1 MGRNEHG
8 IGVGGVMMMKKIG
21 LIAAVMLFCFA
32 AAHFMSGQAF
42 AQTSSSTT
50 AADDKNGKLA
60 ENAAVFGGIV
70 IHQAGSNL
78 LLIEIKGVNL
88 PAPKITT
95 SDSGHMVF
103 FFEGAS
109 IPAERWTRSYAFP
122 LLNGVEVVN
131 VEGGLELRL
140 FTTQLLEVKEMTGT
154 PPAPLYRLQLRVPGQ
169 EVSELPKKE
178 ENPFPLALQTGPK
191 DPMSITSPVTLELRD
206 TELKDLLRLL
216 AKFMKLNVIIDPSV
230 PPNTVTLSV
239 KDAPLR
245 EVLSYVM
252 RMNNLNYAVMG
263 NTVIFGTPE
272 SLGKSLGME
281 QTRSFKIAYADPK
294 QVPTILQSMVGA
306 TNVTVDERLR
316 TVYVT
321 GRPDNLRDAEYL
333 LQRIDHPGRQVMLQ
347 ARLIEVRDTG
357 RKELE
362 SIIDAVYKH
371 WWFSYGAG
379 GGSIGYTNASE
390 PDKFDPDDDRPTSP
404 QDVDLVDLT
413 NGTLRLLDVGIRNLI
428 ESDKADLLASPS
440 VVTVDGQK
448 ASIALT
454 TNIKYISERDDAG
467 NPVYSEERVGPKMD
481 FTPIVGRDNT
491 VTINI
496 NISTG
501 EVVEWRS
508 GGMGEEVPVTSSR
521 DVTTMVRVKN
531 GEPFVIGGLFDKK
544 KTDTVS
550 RVPVLSDI
558 PLLGEIFKTRT
569 KRDEESEVVTVVV
582 PYILDVPDTAIE
594 MSELGSLSSGATK
607 K

>member
-8 IGVGGVMMMKKIG
+8 IGVIGVMMMKKIG
-21 LIAAVMLFCFA
+21 LIVAVMLFCFA
-32 AAHFMSGQAF
+32 VASFMSGQAF
-42 AQTSSSTT
+42 AQTSSST
-50 AADDKNGKLA
+50 NA
-60 ENAAVFGGIV
+60 ENTAVFGGIV
-70 IHQAGSNL
+70 VHQAGSNL

-95 SDSGHMVF
+95 SDSGHMIF

-109 IPAERWTRSYAFP
+109 IPAERWTRSYSFP
-122 LLNGVEVVN
+122 LLNEVEVIN

-140 FTTQLLEVKEMTGT
+140 FTTQLLEVKEMTDT

-191 DPMSITSPVTLELRD
+191 DPMSITLPVTLELRD

-239 KDAPLR
+239 KDAPLC

-252 RMNNLNYAVMG
+252 RMSNLNYAVMG

-272 SLGKSLGME
+272 SLGKSLGIE
-281 QTRSFKIAYADPK
+281 QTKSFKIAYADLK

-404 QDVDLVDLT
+404 QDVGLVDIT
-413 NGTLRLLDVGIRNLI
+413 NGTLRLLDVGIRNLV
-428 ESDKADLLASPS
+428 ESNKADILASPS

-454 TNIKYISERDDAG
+454 TNVKYISERDDAG
-467 NPVYSEERVGPKMD
+467 NPIYNEERVGPKLD
-481 FTPIVGRDNT
+481 FTPVVGRDNT
-491 VTINI
+491 VTINVT
-496 NISTG
+496 ISTG

-582 PYILDVPDTAIE
+582 PYILEVPDTAIE
-594 MSELGSLSSGATK
+594 MSELGSLSPGATK

>member
-1 MGRNEHG
+1 
-8 IGVGGVMMMKKIG
+8 
-21 LIAAVMLFCFA
+21 
-32 AAHFMSGQAF
+32 
-42 AQTSSSTT
+42 TSSST
-50 AADDKNGKLA
+50 NA
-60 ENAAVFGGIV
+60 ENTAVFGGIV
-70 IHQAGSNL
+70 VHQAGSNL

-95 SDSGHMVF
+95 SDSGHMIF

-109 IPAERWTRSYAFP
+109 IPAERWTRSYSFP
-122 LLNGVEVVN
+122 LLNEVEVIN

-140 FTTQLLEVKEMTGT
+140 FTTQLLEVKEMTDT

-239 KDAPLR
+239 KDAPLC

-252 RMNNLNYAVMG
+252 RMSNLNYAVMG

-272 SLGKSLGME
+272 SLGKSLGIE
-281 QTRSFKIAYADPK
+281 QTKSFKIAYADLK

-404 QDVDLVDLT
+404 QDVGLVDIT
-413 NGTLRLLDVGIRNLI
+413 NGTLRLLDVGIRNLV
-428 ESDKADLLASPS
+428 ESNKADILASPS

-454 TNIKYISERDDAG
+454 TNVKYISERDDAG
-467 NPVYSEERVGPKMD
+467 NPIYNEERVGPKLD
-481 FTPIVGRDNT
+481 FTPVVGRDNT
-491 VTINI
+491 VTINVT
-496 NISTG
+496 ISTG

-582 PYILDVPDTAIE
+582 PYILEVPDTAIE
-594 MSELGSLSSGATK
+594 MSELGSLSPGATK

>member
-8 IGVGGVMMMKKIG
+8 IGVIGVMMMKKIG
-21 LIAAVMLFCFA
+21 LIVAVMLFCFA
-32 AAHFMSGQAF
+32 VASFMSGQAF
-42 AQTSSSTT
+42 AQTSSST
-50 AADDKNGKLA
+50 NA
-60 ENAAVFGGIV
+60 ENTAVFGGIV
-70 IHQAGSNL
+70 VHQAGSNL

-95 SDSGHMVF
+95 SDSGHMIF

-140 FTTQLLEVKEMTGT
+140 FTTQLLEVKEMTDT

-239 KDAPLR
+239 KDAPLC

-252 RMNNLNYAVMG
+252 RMSNLNYAVMG

-281 QTRSFKIAYADPK
+281 QTKSFKIAYADPK

-404 QDVDLVDLT
+404 QDVGLVDIT
-413 NGTLRLLDVGIRNLI
+413 NGTLRLLDVGIRNLV
-428 ESDKADLLASPS
+428 ESNKADILASPS

-454 TNIKYISERDDAG
+454 TNVKYISERDDAG
-467 NPVYSEERVGPKMD
+467 NPIYNEERVGPKLD
-481 FTPIVGRDNT
+481 FTPVVGRDNT
-491 VTINI
+491 VTINVT
-496 NISTG
+496 ISTG

-582 PYILDVPDTAIE
+582 PYILEVPDTAIE
-594 MSELGSLSSGATK
+594 ISELGSLSPGAVK

>member
-379 GGSIGYTNASE
+379 GGSIGYANASE

-404 QDVDLVDLT
+404 QDVGLVDIT
-413 NGTLRLLDVGIRNLI
+413 NGTLRLLDVGIRNLV
-428 ESDKADLLASPS
+428 ESNKADILASPS

-454 TNIKYISERDDAG
+454 TNVKYISERDDAG
-467 NPVYSEERVGPKMD
+467 NPIYNEERVGPKLD
-481 FTPIVGRDNT
+481 FTPVVGRDNT
-491 VTINI
+491 VTINVT
-496 NISTG
+496 ISTG

-594 MSELGSLSSGATK
+594 MSELGSLSPGVTK

>member
-1 MGRNEHG
+1 M
-8 IGVGGVMMMKKIG
+8 I
-21 LIAAVMLFCFA
+21 
-32 AAHFMSGQAF
+32 
-42 AQTSSSTT
+42 
-50 AADDKNGKLA
+50 
-60 ENAAVFGGIV
+60 
-70 IHQAGSNL
+70 
-78 LLIEIKGVNL
+78 
-88 PAPKITT
+88 
-95 SDSGHMVF
+95 F

-109 IPAERWTRSYAFP
+109 IPAERWTRSYTYP

-140 FTTQLLEVKEMTGT
+140 FTTQLLEIKEMTGT
-154 PPAPLYRLQLRVPGQ
+154 PPAPLYRLQLKIPGQ
-169 EVSELPKKE
+169 EVTELPKKE
-178 ENPFPLALQTGPK
+178 EKPFPLALQTGPK
-191 DPMSITSPVTLELRD
+191 DPMAISSPVTLELRD
-206 TELKDLLRLL
+206 TELKDLLRML
-216 AKFMKLNVIIDPSV
+216 AKFMQMNVIIDPSV

-281 QTRSFKIAYADPK
+281 QTKSFRIAYADPK
-294 QVPTILQSMVGA
+294 QIPAILQNLVGT

-379 GGSIGYTNASE
+379 GGAIGYTHASE

-404 QDVDLVDLT
+404 QGVDLVDIT
-413 NGTLRLLDVGIRNLI
+413 DGTLRLLDVGIRNLI

-467 NPVYSEERVGPKMD
+467 NPVYSEERVGPKLD

-491 VTINI
+491 VTINVA
-496 NISTG
+496 ISTG
-501 EVVEWRS
+501 EVVEWKH

-544 KTDTVS
+544 KTDTIS

-582 PYILDVPDTAIE
+582 PYILEVPDTAIE
-594 MSELGSLSSGATK
+594 ISELGSLSPGAVK

>member
-1 MGRNEHG
+1 MGRDEHG
-8 IGVGGVMMMKKIG
+8 VGVGGVMMMKKIG
-21 LIAAVMLFCFA
+21 LMAAVILFCFA

-42 AQTSSSTT
+42 AQTSSST
-50 AADDKNGKLA
+50 NA
-60 ENAAVFGGIV
+60 ENAPVFGGIV
-70 IHQAGSNL
+70 VHQAGSNL

-95 SDSGHMVF
+95 SDSGHMIF

-109 IPAERWTRSYAFP
+109 IPADRWTRSYTYP

-154 PPAPLYRLQLRVPGQ
+154 PPAPLYRLQLKVPGQ
-169 EVSELPKKE
+169 EVTELPKKE
-178 ENPFPLALQTGPK
+178 EKPFPLALQTGPK
-191 DPMSITSPVTLELRD
+191 DPMAISSPVTLELRD
-206 TELKDLLRLL
+206 TELKDLLRML
-216 AKFMKLNVIIDPSV
+216 AKFMQMNVIIDPSV

-252 RMNNLNYAVMG
+252 RMNNLNYAMMG
-263 NTVIFGTPE
+263 NTILFGTPE
-272 SLGKSLGME
+272 NLGKSLGME
-281 QTRSFKIAYADPK
+281 QTKSYKIAYADPK
-294 QVPTILQSMVGA
+294 QVPAILQSLVGI
-306 TNVTVDERLR
+306 TNVAVDERLR

-321 GRPDNLRDAEYL
+321 GRLDNLRDVEQL

-362 SIIDAVYKH
+362 SIVDAVYKH

-390 PDKFDPDDDRPTSP
+390 PDKFDPVNRPTSP
-404 QDVDLVDLT
+404 QGVDLVDIT
-413 NGTLRLLDVGIRNLI
+413 NGTLRLLDVGIRNLV
-428 ESDKADLLASPS
+428 ESNKADILASPS

-467 NPVYSEERVGPKMD
+467 NPVYSEERVGPKLD
-481 FTPIVGRDNT
+481 FTPIVGRDDT
-491 VTINI
+491 VTINVA
-496 NISTG
+496 ISTG
-501 EVVEWRS
+501 EVVEWRP

-521 DVTTMVRVKN
+521 EVTTMVRVRN
-531 GEPFVIGGLFDKK
+531 GEPFVIGGLFDKR

-558 PLLGEIFKTRT
+558 PLLGEIFKTRS

-594 MSELGSLSSGATK
+594 MSELGSLSSDATK

>member
-8 IGVGGVMMMKKIG
+8 IGVGGVMMKKTG
-21 LIAAVMLFCFA
+21 LIVAVMLFCFA

-42 AQTSSSTT
+42 AQTSSST
-50 AADDKNGKLA
+50 NA

-70 IHQAGSNL
+70 VHQAGSNL

-109 IPAERWTRSYAFP
+109 VPAERWTRSYSFP
-122 LLNGVEVVN
+122 LLNGVEVIN

-178 ENPFPLALQTGPK
+178 ETPFPLALQTGPK

-216 AKFMKLNVIIDPSV
+216 GKFMKLNVIIDPSV

-252 RMNNLNYAVMG
+252 RMNNLNYAMMG
-263 NTVIFGTPE
+263 NTILFGTPE
-272 SLGKSLGME
+272 NLGKSLGME
-281 QTRSFKIAYADPK
+281 QTKSYKIAYADPK
-294 QVPTILQSMVGA
+294 QVPAILQSLVGI
-306 TNVTVDERLR
+306 TNVAVDERLR

-321 GRPDNLRDAEYL
+321 GRPDNLRDVEQL

-362 SIIDAVYKH
+362 SIVDAVYKH

-379 GGSIGYTNASE
+379 GGAIGYTNASE

-404 QDVDLVDLT
+404 QDVDLVDIT
-413 NGTLRLLDVGIRNLI
+413 DGTLRLLDVGIRNLV
-428 ESDKADLLASPS
+428 ESNKADILASPS

-467 NPVYSEERVGPKMD
+467 NPVYSEERVGPKLD
-481 FTPIVGRDNT
+481 FTPIVGRDDT
-491 VTINI
+491 VTINVA
-496 NISTG
+496 ISTG
-501 EVVEWRS
+501 EVVEWRP

-521 DVTTMVRVKN
+521 EVTTMVRVRN
-531 GEPFVIGGLFDKK
+531 GEPFVIGGLFDRR

-550 RVPVLSDI
+550 KIPVLADI

-582 PYILDVPDTAIE
+582 PYILDVPDTSIE
-594 MSELGSLSSGATK
+594 VGELGSLSSDAIK

>member
-8 IGVGGVMMMKKIG
+8 IGVIGVMMMKKIG
-21 LIAAVMLFCFA
+21 LIVAVMLFCFA
-32 AAHFMSGQAF
+32 VASFMSGQAF
-42 AQTSSSTT
+42 AQTSSST
-50 AADDKNGKLA
+50 NA
-60 ENAAVFGGIV
+60 ENTAVFGGIV
-70 IHQAGSNL
+70 VHQAGSNL

-95 SDSGHMVF
+95 SDSGHMIF

-109 IPAERWTRSYAFP
+109 IPAERWTRSYSFP
-122 LLNGVEVVN
+122 LLNEVEVIN

-140 FTTQLLEVKEMTGT
+140 FTTQLLEVKEMTDT

-239 KDAPLR
+239 KDAPLC

-252 RMNNLNYAVMG
+252 RMSNLNYAVMG

-272 SLGKSLGME
+272 SLGKSLGIE
-281 QTRSFKIAYADPK
+281 QTKSFKIAYADLK

-404 QDVDLVDLT
+404 QDVGLVDIT
-413 NGTLRLLDVGIRNLI
+413 NGTLRLLDVGIRNLV
-428 ESDKADLLASPS
+428 ESNKADILASPS

-454 TNIKYISERDDAG
+454 TNVKYISERDDAG
-467 NPVYSEERVGPKMD
+467 NPIYNEERVGPKLD
-481 FTPIVGRDNT
+481 FTPVVGRDNT
-491 VTINI
+491 VTINVT
-496 NISTG
+496 ISTG

-582 PYILDVPDTAIE
+582 PYILEVPDTAIE
-594 MSELGSLSSGATK
+594 MSELGSLSPGATK